1 MLRYTRDM
9 LEQPVARLPRSEQP
23 PPRAERVRQ
32 GLLRLPTFYKVLIAN
47 SAIVVLGALAGT
59 AITAWRAQHNPD
71 ADVLSLMAAFV
82 AAGIVISLVVNALV
96 LRAAL
101 APLHRIERTIEA
113 VRAGQSDRRVPTS
126 RLSDAEIE
134 RVAETLNAMLDELE
148 RARDRQALLA
158 SQVIRAQ
165 EEERRRIARELHDD
179 TAQSLTSLLLYAKA
193 LEQGEERPAVRQA
206 LSEIREEVGSSL
218 ETIRRMARELRP
230 SALDDLGLVAALDA
244 HVTEFSRRTGIAARF
259 LREGAQPRIDPAIE
273 LALFRVAQ
281 EALTN
286 VAKHAQAGHTTVRFT
301 ASDRLALLT
310 VSDDG
315 HGFDLGVA
323 GAGVGL
329 YSMRERM
336 ALAGG
341 MLTISSGERGT
352 EVRAEAPLDTPATE
366 TSAERHHVGEA
377 GGTGSPQESGAG
389 FQSSVADVKWPGRA
403 R

>member
-1 MLRYTRDM
+1 M
-9 LEQPVARLPRSEQP
+9 ARLARSEQP
-23 PPRAERVRQ
+23 APRAERMRR

-47 SAIVVLGALAGT
+47 SAIVVFGALAGT
-59 AITAWRAQHNPD
+59 GITAARVQHNPNV
-71 ADVLSLMAAFV
+71 AVLSLMAAFV

-101 APLHRIERTIEA
+101 APLHRIERTIQA
-113 VRAGQSDRRVPTS
+113 VRAGQSDCRVPVG
-126 RLSDAEIE
+126 RLTDAEIE

-206 LSEIREEVGSSL
+206 LSEIREEVGCSL

-244 HVTEFSRRTGIAARF
+244 HVNEFSRRTGIVVRF
-259 LREGAQPRIDPAIE
+259 AREGAQPRIDPAVE

-286 VAKHAQAGHTTVRFT
+286 VAKHANARHATVRFT
-301 ASDRLALLT
+301 ASDRLAVLV

-315 HGFDLGVA
+315 CGFDVRAVGP
-323 GAGVGL
+323 GVGL

-336 ALAGG
+336 ALVGG
-341 MLTISSGERGT
+341 MLTITSTERGA
-352 EVRAEAPLDTPATE
+352 EVRAETPLGV
-366 TSAERHHVGEA
+366 SVRLEA
-377 GGTGSPQESGAG
+377 GHAG
-389 FQSSVADVKWPGRA
+389 
-403 R
+403 